1 MNIDQLI
8 AQLKSSRLIAECSD
22 CGQSFPLSKA
32 VMFDGLG
39 DFPEAAQLTREAM
52 LSTLQQRLDELKGRE
67 HSAGPGAEKKAIEVG
82 IGKIIEKVVPAY
94 KGFGFPICDCR
105 PLFEPIDM
113 IIFNGLSKASVESIT
128 FMEIKTGASRLKDH
142 QKLVKDAVCDGKVGF
157 KVV

>member
-1 MNIDQLI
+1 MDIGQLI
-8 AQLKSSRLIAECSD
+8 GQLKSSRLLAECPECHQDFS
-22 CGQSFPLSKA
+22 LSKA
-32 VMFDGLG
+32 VLFDGLG
-39 DFPEAAQLTREAM
+39 DFPEAAQLKREVM
-52 LSTLQQRLDELKGRE
+52 LSELEQRLEKLKKRK

-94 KGFGFPICDCR
+94 KGFGIPICDCR

-142 QKLVKDAVCDGKVGF
+142 QKLVKDAVGDGKVGF
-157 KVV
+157 QVV